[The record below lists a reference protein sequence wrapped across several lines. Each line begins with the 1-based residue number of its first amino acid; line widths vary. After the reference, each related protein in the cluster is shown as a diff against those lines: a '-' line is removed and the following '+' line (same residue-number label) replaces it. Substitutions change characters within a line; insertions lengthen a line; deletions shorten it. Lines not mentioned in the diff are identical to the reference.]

1 MKINK
6 NKFFK
11 KEFNSEI
18 KEIHLRYKLHSRK
31 KKFIY
36 STLKLN
42 IIKINENDLLKSFF
56 QIHSST
62 TKQLK

>member
-42 IIKINENDLLKSFF
+42 IIKINENIF
-56 QIHSST
+56 
-62 TKQLK
+62 